1 MAHKDEVSVDEILAS
16 RNGLRAA
23 VMERLCDLH
32 IRHTKAGPLEKQEL
46 ERQAVLIAAGEVH

>member
-1 MAHKDEVSVDEILAS
+1 MAHKDEFSVDEIFAS

-32 IRHTKAGPLEKQEL
+32 IRHTKAGLLEKQEL
-46 ERQAVLIAAGEVH
+46 ERQALLIAAGEVN

>member
-32 IRHTKAGPLEKQEL
+32 IRHTKAGLLEKQEL
-46 ERQAVLIAAGEVH
+46 ERQALLIVAGKVN

>member
-32 IRHTKAGPLEKQEL
+32 IRHKKSGLLEKQEL
-46 ERQAVLIAAGEVH
+46 ERQALLIAAGEVN